1 MLSVKNLQDQEKIGI
16 TSEVKD
22 GYPVVT
28 VSGEIDLYTAPRF
41 SEALAD
47 AVRTA
52 NVLVVD
58 LSGISY
64 IDSAGLSVLL
74 LTHKRLSARGASLYV
89 VSPPS
94 NPGVRRVM
102 EVTRLDSLISIRP
115 TLDDVLREL
124 NMQRA
129 A

>member
-1 MLSVKNLQDQEKIGI
+1 MRNSQDEKKIQI
-16 TSEVKD
+16 SSDTRD

-28 VSGEIDLYTAPRF
+28 VAGEIDLYTSPQF
-41 SEALAD
+41 QEVLATAAKGS
-47 AVRTA
+47 AV
-52 NVLVVD
+52 LIVD
-58 LSGISY
+58 LSRISY

-74 LTHKRLSARGASLYV
+74 LMYKRLSARRGALYV
-89 VSPPS
+89 VSPPG
-94 NPGVRRVM
+94 NPGVRRVI

>member
-1 MLSVKNLQDQEKIGI
+1 MRNSQDEKKIQI
-16 TSEVKD
+16 SSDTRD

-28 VSGEIDLYTAPRF
+28 VAGEIDLYTSPQF
-41 SEALAD
+41 QEVLATAAKGS
-47 AVRTA
+47 AV
-52 NVLVVD
+52 LIVD
-58 LSGISY
+58 LSRISY

-74 LTHKRLSARGASLYV
+74 LMYKRLSARGAAFFV
-89 VSPPS
+89 VSPPD

-124 NMQRA
+124 HMQGA